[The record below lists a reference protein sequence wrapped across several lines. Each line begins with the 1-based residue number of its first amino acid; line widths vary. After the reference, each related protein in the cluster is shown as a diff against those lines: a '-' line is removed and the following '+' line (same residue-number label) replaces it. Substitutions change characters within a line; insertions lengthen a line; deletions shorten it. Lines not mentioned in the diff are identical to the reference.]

1 MKKIL
6 HIDLN
11 AFFAQAE
18 ILKNPSLKGKP
29 IAIGSDF
36 RRSVISTASYEAR
49 KFGVNSAMPVA
60 IAKEKCPS
68 LILVSSSY
76 SYYSRLSKEFI
87 NFLRKRFPI
96 LEQASIDEC
105 YIDATDEL
113 EDENIESQLFDLQM
127 NIYKYTKLKCSIGFS
142 YNKFLAKMAS
152 DMKKP
157 LGITIINHNDIKEKL
172 WPLDIANMYGIGKKT
187 LPKLLEV
194 GIKTIGDL
202 AACDSQ
208 DVKNILGSGFES
220 FKNAANGISSDFIS
234 TEAFDP
240 KSISAERTFSE
251 DIQDFDDLK
260 SMIDV
265 CSKDIYSQ
273 LIKYD
278 KVSDTVVLKLRN
290 NSFETKSKRKKLD
303 HYVSSF
309 EEISMVASNILEE
322 IYKGEPIR
330 LIGVGL
336 EKVVSKDSDKDEE
349 DDNRIELF

>member
-18 ILKNPSLKGKP
+18 ILKDPSLKGKP
-29 IAIGSDF
+29 IAIGSDL

-49 KFGVNSAMPVA
+49 KYGVNSAMPVSV
-60 IAKEKCPS
+60 AKEKCPS

-105 YIDATDEL
+105 YIDATKEL
-113 EDENIESQLFDLQM
+113 SDFNIESQLFDLQM
-127 NIYKYTKLKCSIGFS
+127 DIYKYTKLKCSIGFS

-157 LGITIINHNDIKEKL
+157 LGITIITKENLKEKL
-172 WPLDIANMYGIGKKT
+172 WPLDISNMFGIGKKT
-187 LPKLLEV
+187 LPKLLEI

-202 AACDSQ
+202 ALNEKDE
-208 DVKNILGSGFES
+208 VKTVLGSSYEW
-220 FKNAANGISSDFIS
+220 FKNAANGISNDVINTSS
-234 TEAFDP
+234 FDP

-273 LIKYD
+273 LVKYD
-278 KVSDTVVLKLRN
+278 KKSDTVVLKIRN
-290 NSFETKSKRKKLD
+290 TSFETKSKRKKLD
-303 HYVSSF
+303 HFVLSY
-309 EEISMVASNILEE
+309 EEISMVASNILED

-336 EKVVSKDSDKDEE
+336 EKVVNKSDEKE
-349 DDNRIELF
+349 DDSLIELF